1 MSIRDSKRRRCFPRT
16 TTISATKS
24 REDFGNEVFHSLEE
38 YTGLIYKRYYA
49 DGSPVFE
56 GDPDILY
63 NSTFGITLRAGEYAL
78 IQGVPVETEYQ
89 IEESTTVGYSV
100 STIEKT
106 AYMADY
112 KTMAAYPQYGVSSG
126 DASDSPYWE
135 KEIFNEIIDNDK
147 MEHWSQQVIY
157 KDGEDGE
164 KEVKEVVWGKEP
176 LAKYTNKTSEKAYD
190 IPN

>member
-1 MSIRDSKRRRCFPRT
+1 MTVTFYNDIAVGDIKIEKEMVEGESSNALFNFKVKFKDV
-16 TTISATKS
+16 
-24 REDFGNEVFHSLEE
+24 FGNEVFHSLEE

-112 KTMAAYPQYGVSSG
+112 ETMAAYPQYGVSSG

-157 KDGEDGE
+157 KDGR
-164 KEVKEVVWGKEP
+164 KMRSKP
-176 LAKYTNKTSEKAYD
+176 ARQKA
-190 IPN
+190 